1 MTVQLIVTMT
11 RPSTDI
17 PWHSYTNGKSWF
29 MNDDYYLLNWH
40 DRGRIVSTSMS
51 VSEDGLTG
59 TFIREFSDW
68 QSLDDFYNDKN
79 LSSCRTLMNTYN
91 DSMGIETINLEI
103 KEI

>member
-1 MTVQLIVTMT
+1 MTVQLIATVT

-17 PWHSYTNGKSWF
+17 PWHSYPNGKGWY

-40 DRGRIVSTSMS
+40 GCGKIVSTSMS

-59 TFIREFSDW
+59 TTIREFSDW
-68 QSLDDFYNDKN
+68 QSLDDFYYDEN
-79 LSSCRTLMNTYN
+79 LRPCRNLMNTYN
-91 DSMGIETINLEI
+91 KTMGIETINLEI